1 MKLQNLKMT
10 PYLKGEIMR
19 ISKEFA
25 SAFEWPI
32 EDSGWMIVDPL
43 SGYLNFLGYQNKL
56 SQIPA
61 SDGQRQVL
69 IMTFNTGEVFVPG
82 GAAINSPDAKNW
94 LWID

>member
-1 MKLQNLKMT
+1 MKIENLRMT
-10 PYLKGEIMR
+10 PYLKDEITR

-25 SAFEWPI
+25 SAFELAI

-43 SGYLNFLGYQNKL
+43 SGYLNFLGYENKL

-61 SDGQRQVL
+61 AEGQRQVL
-69 IMTFNTGEVFVPG
+69 IMTFTTGEVFVPG
-82 GAAINSPDAKNW
+82 GAAINAAHAKNW